1 MSVQNLVFRQKLET
15 DLDTAWAFFSDPKNL
30 ARICPP
36 EMNFQIKSGLSES
49 GTYSGQI
56 IRYSLS
62 PVMGIPMEW
71 ITEITHV
78 VDKKL
83 FVDEQRKGPY
93 KMWHHQHHFEKV
105 DGGVL
110 MTDILHYEVPAGFLG
125 NLLNQIFIRKKV
137 LEIFKYREQV
147 IPELL
152 KQNNK

>member
-1 MSVQNLVFRQKLET
+1 
-15 DLDTAWAFFSDPKNL
+15 
-30 ARICPP
+30 
-36 EMNFQIKSGLSES
+36 
-49 GTYSGQI
+49 
-56 IRYSLS
+56 
-62 PVMGIPMEW
+62 MEW